1 MAKQIG
7 MHEFAFG
14 KRLSSSAGCQ
24 AGMLHLPSTGALL
37 VNQLDPINLNF
48 FDLRAE
54 CVCDHFVSR
63 YFVFHA
69 RPAHL

>member
-1 MAKQIG
+1 LAKQIE

-14 KRLSSSAGCQ
+14 KRLSSSAGCCTC
-24 AGMLHLPSTGALL
+24 HLPDHYL

-54 CVCDHFVSR
+54 CACDHFVNR